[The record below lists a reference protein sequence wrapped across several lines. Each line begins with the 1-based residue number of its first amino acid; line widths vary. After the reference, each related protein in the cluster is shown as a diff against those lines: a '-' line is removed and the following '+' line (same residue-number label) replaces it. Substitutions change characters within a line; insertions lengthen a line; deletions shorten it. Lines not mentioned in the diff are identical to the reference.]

1 MILGH
6 TLDAGYRQK
15 NNENE
20 EEKEERERKR
30 KKAVLRLKITLKGL
44 YNFNE
49 NAKFLIDIPAQ
60 GSPKFSAYSGYGRLM
75 GFHVSKELN

>member
-49 NAKFLIDIPAQ
+49 NAKFLIDIPA
-60 GSPKFSAYSGYGRLM
+60 
-75 GFHVSKELN
+75 